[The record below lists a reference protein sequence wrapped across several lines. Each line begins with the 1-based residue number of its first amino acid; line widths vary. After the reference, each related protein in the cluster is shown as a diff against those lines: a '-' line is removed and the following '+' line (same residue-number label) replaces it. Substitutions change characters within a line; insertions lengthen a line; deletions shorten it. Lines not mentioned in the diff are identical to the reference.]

1 MAKFINFNIVG
12 GIAIA
17 PGPAAADAS
26 LDGDNLVAVDSIVNV
41 KAEAGTGGE
50 YNVVLQL
57 NGLAGATSCRVTCGL
72 SPDGTVPT
80 GDPQSPA
87 NIPTASTYLAQMKKA
102 VNRAITANPGGV
114 KASVI
119 LPLDTDDANAKYDPA
134 LRVYWKDFLIS

>member
-12 GIAIA
+12 GYDLVA
-17 PGPAAADAS
+17 AAADPS

-41 KAEAGTGGE
+41 KAEAGAGGE

-57 NGLAGATSCRVTCGL
+57 NGLAGATSCRVTC
-72 SPDGTVPT
+72 STDADATAPNA
-80 GDPQSPA
+80 S
-87 NIPTASTYLAQMKKA
+87 IPTASNYLALMKKA

-119 LPLDTDDANAKYDPA
+119 LPQDSDDPNAKYDPA
-134 LRVYWKDFLIS
+134 LRVYWKDILIS

>member
-12 GIAIA
+12 GYDQVA
-17 PGPAAADAS
+17 GAADSS

-41 KAEAGTGGE
+41 KAEAAGGGE

-57 NGLAGATSCRVTCGL
+57 NGLAGATSCTVTCGTTAEA
-72 SPDGTVPT
+72 D
-80 GDPQSPA
+80 DPAS
-87 NIPTASTYLAQMKKA
+87 NIPTATDYLALMKKA

-119 LPLDTDDANAKYDPA
+119 LPLDSDDPNAKYDQT
-134 LRVYWKDFLIS
+134 LRVYWKDILIS

>member
-12 GIAIA
+12 GYDLVA
-17 PGPAAADAS
+17 AAADAS

-41 KAEAGTGGE
+41 KAEAGAGGE

-57 NGLAGATSCRVTCGL
+57 NGLAGATSCRVTC
-72 SPDGTVPT
+72 STDADATA
-80 GDPQSPA
+80 PA
-87 NIPTASTYLAQMKKA
+87 ASIPTATNYLALMKKA

-119 LPLDTDDANAKYDPA
+119 LPQDSDDPNAKYDPA
-134 LRVYWKDFLIS
+134 LRVYWKDILIS

>member
-12 GIAIA
+12 GYDQAA
-17 PGPAAADAS
+17 GAADSS

-41 KAEAGTGGE
+41 KAEAAGGGE

-57 NGLAGATSCRVTCGL
+57 NGLAGATSCTVTCGTTAEA
-72 SPDGTVPT
+72 D
-80 GDPQSPA
+80 DPAS
-87 NIPTASTYLAQMKKA
+87 NIPTATDYLALMKKA

-119 LPLDTDDANAKYDPA
+119 LPLDSDDPNLKYDET
-134 LRVYWKDFLIS
+134 LRVYWKDIVIA